1 MRLGIYS
8 CISACVHNRRQA
20 GKQCV
25 FAGRQQPGSWPIPQT
40 GGGGSSWLMS
50 PPGRDRRRDG
60 GGKEGRRRRRRRRRR
75 GEGCLGRF
83 LAPFQSRHTRYIPW
97 WKTMFFSPVK
107 VSHNL
112 LTRRCEKGFGSW
124 MHHSPWAPP
133 PGRPGFACAAKV
145 TLRGNILE
153 DGFMVVTA
161 EWSATKNTHREAS

>member
-1 MRLGIYS
+1 MCACVCMRLGIYS
-8 CISACVHNRRQA
+8 YISACVHNLRQA

-60 GGKEGRRRRRRRRRR
+60 GWRMFGQV
-75 GEGCLGRF
+75 
-83 LAPFQSRHTRYIPW
+83 LAAFQSKHTRYTPW
-97 WKTMFFSPVK
+97 WMTMFFSPVK

-133 PGRPGFACAAKV
+133 PSRPGFACAAKE
-145 TLRGNILE
+145 TLRWEEISLRIGRNCRVE
-153 DGFMVVTA
+153 Y
-161 EWSATKNTHREAS
+161 N